1 MVEEPKNGSI
11 VLNATDLE
19 VIATVEQRLREIE
32 ETISTETSFFKI
44 KAEQLKVKIQ
54 WSLIQLR
61 SPFGLNTSADTMKVK
76 RST

>member
-1 MVEEPKNGSI
+1 MINSMERNNALMMLSFSLSFS
-11 VLNATDLE
+11 LNK
-19 VIATVEQRLREIE
+19 IE
-32 ETISTETSFFKI
+32 EIISSETSFFKI

-61 SPFGLNTSADTMKVK
+61 SPFGLNTSADMMKVK